1 MKFSLSLFAIGTAV
15 VVSGCVHHTAK
26 PSETSTTSKASGPPL
41 TAPGTRLG
49 TTDAEGYTFIFD
61 GTWDGWRV
69 SENPKAWK
77 IVNGAFL
84 ANGDRSHNYYVGPLQ
99 PFKDFEV
106 RLDVMT
112 APGANGG
119 VYVHTKFQDAGWPW
133 GGYEIQVNNSQ
144 SDWRRTGSVYAVKDV
159 RETPARDNEWW
170 DYRIRVQGDTIQVF
184 VDGKLVNEFQEEA
197 GREIGKDF
205 ERKLNAGTI
214 ALQAHDPGS
223 FVYYKNIRVKKLD

>member
-1 MKFSLSLFAIGTAV
+1 MKLPLLFAVGALALTGCATHNPSSSPAAAGGGTPA
-15 VVSGCVHHTAK
+15 
-26 PSETSTTSKASGPPL
+26 
-41 TAPGTRLG
+41 TAPATGTK
-49 TTDAEGYTFIFD
+49 DADGYTVIFN

-99 PFKDFEV
+99 PFGDFEL

-119 VYVHTKFQDAGWPW
+119 VYIHTKFQDTGWPW

-144 SDWRRTGSVYAVKDV
+144 GDWRRTGSVYSVKDV
-159 RETPARDNEWW
+159 KESAAKDNQWW
-170 DYRIRVQGDTIQVF
+170 DYRIVVKGDTIQVY
-184 VDGKLVNEFQEEA
+184 VDGKLVNEFKEEP
-197 GREIGKDF
+197 GRQPGKDF
-205 ERKLNAGTI
+205 ERKLNRGTI

-223 FVYYKNIRVKKLD
+223 FVYYKNIRVKKLN

>member
-1 MKFSLSLFAIGTAV
+1 MKHLLPLAVAAAVLAGCATHDSHPKNSTSSGSKSTPSLPAE
-15 VVSGCVHHTAK
+15 K
-26 PSETSTTSKASGPPL
+26 K
-41 TAPGTRLG
+41 
-49 TTDAEGYTFIFD
+49 DAEGYTLIFD

-69 SENPKAWK
+69 SENPGAWK

-99 PFKDFEV
+99 PFKDFEL

-119 VYVHTKFQDAGWPW
+119 VYVHTKFQDTGWPW

-144 SDWRRTGSVYAVKDV
+144 ADWRRTGSVYSVKDV
-159 RETPARDNEWW
+159 RETAAKDNQWW
-170 DYRIRVQGDTIQVF
+170 DYRIRVKGDTIQIF
-184 VDGKLVNEFQEEA
+184 VDGKMVNEFKEET
-197 GREIGKDF
+197 GRKPGKDF
-205 ERKLNAGTI
+205 ERKLNSGTI

-223 FVYYKNIRVKKLD
+223 FVYYKNIRIKSLD